1 MSILSSLFGDPT
13 IKVLHRYQKDL
24 LKIKKIEEDYRKTI
38 DTIEA
43 VQNKTQEFR
52 DRFTPIR
59 LRYIT
64 EQDSID
70 NNTSLSLEEKTERV
84 KKNHKNYISEREEM
98 VQSLRFEAIALHR
111 RACEIIFGQEFILPS
126 GNTKIWNM
134 IPFDVQIL

>member
-1 MSILSSLFGDPT
+1 M
-13 IKVLHRYQKDL
+13 
-24 LKIKKIEEDYRKTI
+24 
-38 DTIEA
+38 
-43 VQNKTQEFR
+43 QNKTQEFR

-98 VQSLRFEAIALHR
+98 VQSLRFEALALHR